1 MGLSKHWATDKKKE
15 AGIVISFG
23 DNGFGKNMLFNIS
36 RMNRTN
42 KTYSKKLAEVFESHK
57 RELQLEIL
65 PEEIAE
71 DLMLDVFVSSI
82 INSMQNIPLSDV
94 TGNEKDKGIA
104 DDTIENRKAVM
115 KNLPD
120 LYDELQARAKSIV
133 SFRGSNAKN

>member
-1 MGLSKHWATDKKKE
+1 
-15 AGIVISFG
+15 
-23 DNGFGKNMLFNIS
+23 
-36 RMNRTN
+36 MNRTN

-71 DLMLDVFVSSI
+71 DLILDVFVSSI
-82 INSMQNIPLSDV
+82 INSMQNIPLADV

-120 LYDELQARAKSIV
+120 LYDELQVRAKSIV